1 MVIYYLRENYN
12 KTEVSDME
20 GLNIRLTNI
29 TEDEKYYIKETLKD
43 LISITKERF
52 DKWNEKNKIK
62 YDDETL
68 IQLTT
73 HDKILIN
80 ELMIHRNEQEKI
92 FAYIRSLQYWV
103 PHALIREIVSAC
115 TNQSSTLMG
124 KIVSMQRPQCL
135 YRTNNE
141 MNLYHYQYRLSDLFI
156 DYDKMTDRVMITTKR
171 TKEKFIPDFL
181 SNDPE
186 LELAYLGLYK
196 KEMQQNQ
203 MINAIVKQF
212 YHMKTSN
219 QSKDH
224 FEFEGISFDSIFL
237 VLYQNGTLIKKDY
250 TIDFV
255 LASNRLIS
263 RSGHQ
268 INK

>member
-1 MVIYYLRENYN
+1 MVIYYFRENID
-12 KTEVSDME
+12 KTEVNYME

-29 TEDEKYYIKETLKD
+29 TEDEKYYIKEALKD
-43 LISITKERF
+43 LISITKEIF
-52 DKWNEKNKIK
+52 TKWNEKNKIK
-62 YDDETL
+62 YEYETL
-68 IQLTT
+68 VQLTT

-92 FAYIRSLQYWV
+92 IAYIRSLQYWI
-103 PHALIREIVSAC
+103 PHELIREIVSSC
-115 TNQSSTLMG
+115 TNQSANLMG
-124 KIVSMQRPQCL
+124 KIVSMQRAQCL

-156 DYDKMTDRVMITTKR
+156 DYDKMTDRVIITTKR

-196 KEMQQNQ
+196 KGMQQNQ
-203 MINAIVKQF
+203 MIHGILKQF
-212 YHMKTSN
+212 RHMKTSN

-224 FEFEGISFDSIFL
+224 FEFGGISFDSIFL
-237 VLYQNGTLIKKDY
+237 VLYQNGNLIKKDY
-250 TIDFV
+250 TIDII

-263 RSGHQ
+263 RSGHM